1 MRILLCIS
9 NFPYATST
17 VEFGKL
23 IINALQSKATVM
35 SVRSASES
43 PHVGES
49 ILNNACK
56 LLDLNSVSKLI
67 RYGTPAKQILEE
79 IKKGD
84 YDLVIMG
91 AHDQPS
97 FGELFLGSVSR
108 RIVDQSPISVLI
120 VRQPSSN
127 LDKILVPIAGRKAS
141 NPTVQMSAR
150 LAKAFKAKVTLLH
163 VASTIPSMYSGMDR
177 LDENLSELLQTDS
190 RIARNIR
197 EFAAMLRSIGIDA
210 HIELRHGTP
219 IDEIFCALEKENYA
233 LMVIGSSRH
242 SRFNRLF
249 TDEIA
254 LQLVDHAFCPVLVMK
269 ELTPISPQ
277 DKAG

>member
-1 MRILLCIS
+1 MRILLCVS

-23 IINALQSKATVM
+23 IIKALQSKATVM

-56 LLDLNSVSKLI
+56 LLDLTLVSKLI
-67 RYGTPAKQILEE
+67 RYGTPAEQILEE

-108 RIVDQSPISVLI
+108 RIVNQSPISVLI

-127 LDKILVPIAGRKAS
+127 LDMILVPIAGRKAS

-150 LAKAFKAKVTLLH
+150 LAKAFNAKVTLLH
-163 VASTIPSMYSGMDR
+163 VTSTIPSMYSGMDR

-190 RIARNIR
+190 RIAQNIR
-197 EFAAMLRSIGIDA
+197 DFASTLRSVGIDA

-219 IDEIFCALEKENYA
+219 IDEIFCALEKDNYA
-233 LMVIGSSRH
+233 LMVIGSSRYR
-242 SRFNRLF
+242 RFNRFF

-254 LQLVDHAFCPVLVMK
+254 LQVVDHAFCPVLVIK
-269 ELTPISPQ
+269 ELTSISPQ

>member
-1 MRILLCIS
+1 MRTLLCVS

-35 SVRSASES
+35 SVRSESES

-49 ILNNACK
+49 ILNNACEV
-56 LLDLNSVSKLI
+56 LDLTSASKLI
-67 RYGTPAKQILEE
+67 RHGTPSVQILEE
-79 IKKGD
+79 LKEGN

-91 AHDQPS
+91 AHDQTS

-108 RIVDQSPISVLI
+108 RIVDQAPISVLI
-120 VRQPSSN
+120 VRQPSLN

-150 LAKAFKAKVTLLH
+150 LAKASNAKVTLLH
-163 VASTIPSMYSGMDR
+163 VTSSIPIMYSGMDR
-177 LDENLSELLQTDS
+177 LDENLSELLLTKS
-190 RIARNIR
+190 TIARNIR
-197 EFAAMLRSIGIDA
+197 DFASMLRSIGIDA
-210 HIELRHGTP
+210 HIELRHGIP
-219 IDEIFCALEKENYA
+219 IDEILRALEKDNYA
-233 LMVIGSSRH
+233 LMVIGCSRY

-249 TDEIA
+249 TDEIT
-254 LQLVDHAFCPVLVMK
+254 LQVIDHAFCPVLVVK
-269 ELTPISPQ
+269 DLTSI
-277 DKAG
+277 

>member
-1 MRILLCIS
+1 MHILLCVS

-17 VEFGKL
+17 VDYGKL

-56 LLDLNSVSKLI
+56 LLDLTSTSKLI
-67 RYGTPAKQILEE
+67 RYGTPAEQILVE

-108 RIVDQSPISVLI
+108 RIVHQAPISVLI
-120 VRQPSSN
+120 VRRPSSN

-150 LAKAFKAKVTLLH
+150 LAKAFNAKVTLLH
-163 VASTIPSMYSGMDR
+163 VTSTIPSMYSGIGR
-177 LDENLSELLQTDS
+177 LDENLSKMLQTDS

-197 EFAAMLRSIGIDA
+197 DFATMLRSVGIDA

-219 IDEIFCALEKENYA
+219 IDEILRAMKKDNYA
-233 LMVIGSSRH
+233 LIVMGSSKH
-242 SRFNRLF
+242 SRLDRLF
-249 TDEIA
+249 YDEIS
-254 LQLVDHAFCPVLVMK
+254 LQVVDHAFCPVLVIK
-269 ELTPISPQ
+269 E
-277 DKAG
+277 

>member
-1 MRILLCIS
+1 MRILLCVS
-9 NFPYATST
+9 NFPYTTST

-43 PHVGES
+43 PQVGEA

-56 LLDLNSVSKLI
+56 LLDLTSASKLI
-67 RYGTPAKQILEE
+67 RYGIPAEQILEE
-79 IKKGD
+79 IKNGD

-108 RIVDQSPISVLI
+108 RIVDQAPISVLI

-150 LAKAFKAKVTLLH
+150 LAKAFNAKVTLLH
-163 VASTIPSMYSGMDR
+163 VVSTIPSMYSGMDR

-190 RIARNIR
+190 RIACNIR
-197 EFAAMLRSIGIDA
+197 GFATMLRSVGIDA

-219 IDEIFCALEKENYA
+219 IDEILRALEKDNYA
-233 LMVIGSSRH
+233 LMVIGSSRY
-242 SRFNRLF
+242 SRINRLF

-254 LQLVDHAFCPVLVMK
+254 LQVVDHAFCPVLVQK
-269 ELTPISPQ
+269 ELISISPQ

>member
-1 MRILLCIS
+1 MRILLCVS
-9 NFPYATST
+9 NFPYTTST

-43 PHVGES
+43 PQVGEA

-56 LLDLNSVSKLI
+56 LLDLTSASKLI
-67 RYGTPAKQILEE
+67 RYGIPAEQILEE
-79 IKKGD
+79 INNGD

-108 RIVDQSPISVLI
+108 RIVDQAPISVLI

-150 LAKAFKAKVTLLH
+150 LAKVFNAKVTLLH
-163 VASTIPSMYSGMDR
+163 VTSTIPSMYSGMDR

-190 RIARNIR
+190 TIARNIR
-197 EFAAMLRSIGIDA
+197 DFATMLRSVGIDA

-219 IDEIFCALEKENYA
+219 IDEILRALEKDNYA
-233 LMVIGSSRH
+233 LVVLGSSRY

-254 LQLVDHAFCPVLVMK
+254 LQVVDHAFCPVLVQK
-269 ELTPISPQ
+269 ELISISPQ

>member
-1 MRILLCIS
+1 
-9 NFPYATST
+9 
-17 VEFGKL
+17 
-23 IINALQSKATVM
+23 M

-43 PHVGES
+43 PNVGES

-56 LLDLNSVSKLI
+56 LLDLTSTSKLI
-67 RYGTPAKQILEE
+67 RYGTPAEQILEE

-91 AHDQPS
+91 AHDQPT

-108 RIVDQSPISVLI
+108 RIVDQAPISVFI
-120 VRQPSSN
+120 VRQPNST

-150 LAKAFKAKVTLLH
+150 LAKAFNAKVTLLH
-163 VASTIPSMYSGMDR
+163 VTSTIPSMYSGMDR
-177 LDENLSELLQTDS
+177 LDENLSKMLQTDS

-197 EFAAMLRSIGIDA
+197 DFAAMLRSIGIDT

-219 IDEIFCALEKENYA
+219 IDEIFCALEKDNYS
-233 LMVIGSSRH
+233 LMVMGSSRH
-242 SRFNRLF
+242 SRFNRIF
-249 TDEIA
+249 ADEIA
-254 LQLVDHAFCPVLVMK
+254 LQVVDHASCPVLVIK
-269 ELTPISPQ
+269 E
-277 DKAG
+277 

>member
-1 MRILLCIS
+1 MRILLCVS

-23 IINALQSKATVM
+23 IIDALQSKATVM
-35 SVRSASES
+35 SVRSPSES

-56 LLDLNSVSKLI
+56 ILDLTSVSKQI
-67 RYGTPAKQILEE
+67 RHGNPAEQILEE
-79 IKKGD
+79 IKSGD
-84 YDLVIMG
+84 YDLVIIG

-108 RIVDQSPISVLI
+108 RIVDQAPISVLI
-120 VRQPSSN
+120 VRQPISN

-150 LAKAFKAKVTLLH
+150 LAKAFNAKVTLLH
-163 VASTIPSMYSGMDR
+163 VTSTIPSMYSGMDR

-197 EFAAMLRSIGIDA
+197 EFAAMLRSVGIDA
-210 HIELRHGTP
+210 HVELRHGTP
-219 IDEIFCALEKENYA
+219 IDEILRALEKDNYA
-233 LMVIGSSRH
+233 LMVIGCSKY

-249 TDEIA
+249 TDEIV
-254 LQLVDHAFCPVLVMK
+254 LQVVDHAFCPVLVIK
-269 ELTPISPQ
+269 ELILISPH